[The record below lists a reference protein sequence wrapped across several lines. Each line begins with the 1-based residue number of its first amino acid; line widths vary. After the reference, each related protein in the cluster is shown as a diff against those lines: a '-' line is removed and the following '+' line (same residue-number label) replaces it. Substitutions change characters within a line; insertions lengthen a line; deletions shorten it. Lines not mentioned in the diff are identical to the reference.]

1 MVYTIIRLCILH
13 TSSLRK
19 LSSASLTESSNS
31 YCYYVV
37 AVRFLHNNSISGLC
51 CIMSSSSLFLR
62 LFHIVIVGALF
73 LYVGIQRTS
82 IPKWMF
88 PALLVLGIIIVFYHI
103 YKSVIHIQDK
113 KGYWVNLIHILLI
126 GPLLIYIGYYGEDT
140 ARLYFELLLMS
151 SFAVIGY
158 HGFYLIQDAIPLK

>member
-1 MVYTIIRLCILH
+1 MNT
-13 TSSLRK
+13 
-19 LSSASLTESSNS
+19 
-31 YCYYVV
+31 
-37 AVRFLHNNSISGLC
+37 
-51 CIMSSSSLFLR
+51 SLFVR
-62 LFHIVIVGALF
+62 LFHIIIVGALF
-73 LYVGIQRTS
+73 LYVGIKRTD
-82 IPKWMF
+82 IPVWMF

-140 ARLYFELLLMS
+140 ARLYFELLLMA

-158 HGFYLIQDAIPLK
+158 HGFYLIRDAIPSTSKH